1 MIHRILIT
9 KLVESE
15 LAIELDAIE
24 LDATDAPEAERLA
37 RERVP
42 GDGREWTVVNQEMCV
57 KAEARR

>member
-15 LAIELDAIE
+15 LAIELDA
-24 LDATDAPEAERLA
+24 DDAPEAERLA

-42 GDGREWTVVNQEMCV
+42 EDGREWTVVNQEMCV
-57 KAEARR
+57 KAEAVAS

>member
-15 LAIELDAIE
+15 LAIELDA
-24 LDATDAPEAERLA
+24 DDAPEAERLA

-42 GDGREWTVVNQEMCV
+42 EDGKEWTVVNQEMCV
-57 KAEARR
+57 KAEPR

>member
-15 LAIELDAIE
+15 LAIELDAN
-24 LDATDAPEAERLA
+24 DAPEAERLA

-42 GDGREWTVVNQEMCV
+42 EDGREWTVVNRQIDVM
-57 KAEARR
+57 AEAVRG

>member
-15 LAIELDAIE
+15 LAIELDA
-24 LDATDAPEAERLA
+24 DDAPEAERLA

-42 GDGREWTVVNQEMCV
+42 EDGREWTVVNQEMHV
-57 KAEARR
+57 KAEPR

>member
-15 LAIELDAIE
+15 LAIELDAKN
-24 LDATDAPEAERLA
+24 APEAERLA

-42 GDGREWTVVNQEMCV
+42 EDGREWTVVNQEMFV
-57 KAEARR
+57 KAEAVAS